1 MSSRKKQIRY
11 IPGLRNYKS
20 RKHKANNYKKI
31 HGYNLRNN
39 YGKKN
44 NILSRVLI
52 ILGIIVM
59 VIGIINI
66 FKYTIVYSPLKFFG
80 SSKGGVSF
88 AASTILLFIG
98 MIIIV
103 FKRKHIL
110 GAILIFVGIISI
122 VLSIFLSLKMSLL
135 PISLLKAILIF
146 GAIFVGAA
154 FIVKGML
161 EFIRK

>member
-20 RKHKANNYKKI
+20 RGNKANNYEKI
-31 HGYNLRNN
+31 HGYSLRNN
-39 YGKKN
+39 YSKKN

-52 ILGIIVM
+52 IFGIVVM
-59 VIGIINI
+59 AIGIINI
-66 FKYTIVYSPLKFFG
+66 FKYTIVYSPIKFFG
-80 SSKGGVSF
+80 SSKGGASF
-88 AASTILLFIG
+88 SASTILLFIG
-98 MIIIV
+98 IIIIV

-110 GAILIFVGIISI
+110 GAILILVGIISI

-135 PISLLKAILIF
+135 PISLFKAILIL
-146 GAIFVGAA
+146 GSIFVGAA
-154 FIVKGML
+154 WIVRGML

>member
-11 IPGLRNYKS
+11 IPRLRNNKLIGN
-20 RKHKANNYKKI
+20 KVNNYKKL
-31 HGYNLRNN
+31 YRYSLRNN
-39 YGKKN
+39 YSKKN

-52 ILGIIVM
+52 IFGIVVM
-59 VIGIINI
+59 AIGIINI
-66 FKYTIVYSPLKFFG
+66 FKYTIVYSPLRFGG

-88 AASTILLFIG
+88 ATSTILLFIG

-110 GAILIFVGIISI
+110 GTILIFVEIISI
-122 VLSIFLSLKMSLL
+122 VLSIFFSLKMSLL
-135 PISLLKAILIF
+135 PISLFKAILIF
-146 GAIFVGAA
+146 GSIFVGAA
-154 FIVKGML
+154 LIFKGML

>member
-20 RKHKANNYKKI
+20 RKHKANNYKKT

-39 YGKKN
+39 YSKKN
-44 NILSRVLI
+44 NILSRVL
-52 ILGIIVM
+52 
-59 VIGIINI
+59 I

-80 SSKGGVSF
+80 ASKGGVSF

>member
-1 MSSRKKQIRY
+1 M
-11 IPGLRNYKS
+11 
-20 RKHKANNYKKI
+20 A
-31 HGYNLRNN
+31 
-39 YGKKN
+39 
-44 NILSRVLI
+44 
-52 ILGIIVM
+52 
-59 VIGIINI
+59 IGIINI

-122 VLSIFLSLKMSLL
+122 VLSIFFSLKMSLL

-154 FIVKGML
+154 LIVKGML